1 VSFLDTRDLF
11 AEALDVRAVQVGAG
25 GRQVGAIVDRVAA
38 LSVSREEKTWSSR
51 TVPKSSRIV
60 CNGLLNASE
69 CPEVRS
75 AGARRGHASINGE
88 TPTNARPEV
97 GQGGAGLISLQ
108 GR

>member
-25 GRQVGAIVDRVAA
+25 GRQVGAIVDRVGRAQR
-38 LSVSREEKTWSSR
+38 VPEEKTWSSR

-69 CPEVRS
+69 MPPKS
-75 AGARRGHASINGE
+75 GAPGLAAGHASINGE

-97 GQGGAGLISLQ
+97 GQGGAG
-108 GR
+108 